1 MNKATVQRFAIVL
14 LSIIVAIGFGV
25 VTLGQPV
32 ASFTAHAGGQSSKG
46 LPVAFDAS
54 GSQDTSSPIVAYQWV
69 FGDGF
74 TGSGETVTH
83 NYGTPGDYAV
93 TLMLFDKDNKSGSTT
108 VTIHVASD
116 GAVTLPGSSNPA
128 TAATQSS
135 TQTPSAAVQRA
146 NLPVGI
152 KVGDVAPEFT
162 LHTPSGKAVSLSD
175 FLGHV
180 VILDFWRSTCPACQ
194 SALPNLESIYEKYK
208 DNGLEVVSVSLDPSA
223 QNGQTYL
230 THNGYTGF
238 VDLWNEPTQNPVY
251 QVYGVTSIPYAYVI
265 DQHGVIRYKGSLE
278 QLISSDIQPW
288 L

>member
-1 MNKATVQRFAIVL
+1 LNKATVQRFGIVL
-14 LSIIVAIGFGV
+14 LSIIAAIGLGAV
-25 VTLGQPV
+25 ALGQPI
-32 ASFTAHAGGQSSKG
+32 ASFTAHAGAQSSSG
-46 LPVAFDAS
+46 LSVVLDAS
-54 GSQDTSSPIVAYQWV
+54 GSQDASAPIVAYQWL

-83 NYGTPGDYAV
+83 SYSAAGNYAV
-93 TLMLFDKDNKSGSTT
+93 TLMLFDKQGKSGSTT

-116 GAVTLPGSSNPA
+116 GTVTTPGSSSSAPPA
-128 TAATQSS
+128 TQGA
-135 TQTPSAAVQRA
+135 TQTPTVTAQRA

-162 LHTPSGKAVSLSD
+162 LHDPSGKAVSLSD

-208 DNGLEVVSVSLDPSA
+208 DKGLEVVSISLDPSA

-230 THNGYTGF
+230 SHNGYTGF
-238 VDLWNEPTQNPVY
+238 VDLWNAPTQNPVY
-251 QVYGVTSIPYAYVI
+251 KVYGVTSIPFAYVI

-278 QLISSDIQPW
+278 RLTDTDIQPW